1 MLNSIPRTSLAEQQ
15 AKNMYTISSSFCNMN
30 TNPENLLHDQSDI
43 KCTRIIWFTEI
54 RWKAVGKGFFQIKIK
69 SMLLGKEKNCSTWWR
84 HWRFINTIN
93 DPPFSMISHEFEKMT
108 QIDAW
113 MISIHVKVFHDD
125 ERESFLKTTTPSTGE
140 LLLGKNGWEKVQT
153 ICKVSKRAWIAP

>member
-1 MLNSIPRTSLAEQQ
+1 
-15 AKNMYTISSSFCNMN
+15 
-30 TNPENLLHDQSDI
+30 
-43 KCTRIIWFTEI
+43 
-54 RWKAVGKGFFQIKIK
+54 
-69 SMLLGKEKNCSTWWR
+69 
-84 HWRFINTIN
+84 
-93 DPPFSMISHEFEKMT
+93 MISHEFEKMT

-140 LLLGKNGWEKVQT
+140 LPLGKNGWEKVQT